1 MFGEPLQRPL
11 RGREEL
17 RQVAVSNDKL
27 VQDSEYAVGGRRH
40 ILRAVGLANR
50 TISLPSDVPVVHGSN
65 VAVQTDIAVVCQDTA
80 SALRTLVSS
89 VDDATKVAALSFAN
103 SRRVGGGYK
112 TGALAQ
118 EEDLCRVM
126 PRLYSQLKKLIY
138 PLPADSAHFTTTI
151 LCRSPEY
158 ELVDPLLVN
167 IISASMPNVTD
178 PSEPLH
184 GRAESDEWWL
194 AVTLRI
200 RAVLHTAVTMHMQ
213 HLVLGAFGCGAFG
226 NPAREVA
233 QCFYNELRSAAFAG
247 AFRSVVF
254 AILDS
259 EGGEGMNLRTFE
271 DELARCV

>member
-17 RQVAVSNDKL
+17 RQVAVSNDEL
-27 VQDSEYAVGGRRH
+27 VQDGEYVVGGRRH

-50 TISLPSDVPVVHGSN
+50 TIPLPSDVPVVHLGSK

-80 SALRTLVSS
+80 SALRTLVSN

-126 PRLYSQLKKLIY
+126 PMLYSQLKKLIY
-138 PLPADSAHFTTTI
+138 PLPADSAHFTTTL

-184 GRAESDEWWL
+184 GRVESDEWWL

-200 RAVLHTAVTMHMQ
+200 RAV
-213 HLVLGAFGCGAFG
+213 
-226 NPAREVA
+226 
-233 QCFYNELRSAAFAG
+233 QCCIRRSQCTW
-247 AFRSVVF
+247 S
-254 AILDS
+254 
-259 EGGEGMNLRTFE
+259 T
-271 DELARCV
+271 